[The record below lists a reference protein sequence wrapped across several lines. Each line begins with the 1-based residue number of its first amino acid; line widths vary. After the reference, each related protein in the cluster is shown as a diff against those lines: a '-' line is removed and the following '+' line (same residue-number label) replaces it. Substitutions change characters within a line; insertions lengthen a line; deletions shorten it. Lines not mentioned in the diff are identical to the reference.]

1 MEKARILIA
10 EDETIVAMDIK
21 RRLITL
27 GHEVIAIVAT
37 ADACISRAI
46 SDRPDLI
53 LMDIILKGKQDGIV
67 AAEEIKANLNIPI
80 VFLTAHSDDQ
90 TIQRAKLTEP
100 YGYIIKPF
108 EIKDLQSTIE
118 IALYKFRMEARLA
131 ESELKYRTLVL
142 TATDGVLT
150 LDEDGTITSCNNKVL
165 QMFDYDESELLGE
178 SIKKI
183 LPDVFVNHL
192 VEGVKRFMEAGKPV
206 SSDTME
212 LTGKKKDGQNFP
224 VEFSFSQ
231 WKAGDKIH
239 FTLIIRDIT
248 KRKEDEK
255 ALLKAHLELEMR
267 VAERTAELRALI
279 EQSPIAISNF
289 NIHGEAIYVN
299 KAWETIWN
307 LKLHNLEQLGYN
319 LFTDEVLQRYG
330 YLDKI
335 KEILNSGG
343 SIKTK
348 PLYFDPMEYLNIKRN
363 DGILLVFHFYGV
375 VNDKGKVFRI
385 IGMTEDITDKIKTEE
400 ANLELKESKVRSAL
414 IIERLEEERSRISR
428 ELHDGIGQII
438 SAIKFNIEAYEKTSP
453 SDLLPLLKSKQ
464 LLGQAG
470 TELKNII
477 YALHPTFLDNY
488 GLPVAL
494 KAVCDEVSL
503 SSNIKIEL
511 NINGFESRLEPKI
524 ELYTFRIVQEA
535 LNNIMKH
542 SGASNAKVDVYIRH
556 NQLNLSIKDDGKGFD
571 IENVYLLKDKREFG
585 LMSIK
590 ERVKMLNGNIQ
601 IESKELAG
609 TELIIEIPLKGKD
622 EKY

>member
-1 MEKARILIA
+1 MEKAKILIA

-21 RRLITL
+21 RRLISL

-37 ADACISRAI
+37 AEACIRIASEEK
-46 SDRPDLI
+46 PDLV
-53 LMDIILKGKQDGIV
+53 LMDIILKGKSDGIS

-118 IALYKFRMEARLA
+118 IALYKARMEARLA

-142 TATDGVLT
+142 TATDAVLT
-150 LDEDGTITSCNNKVL
+150 LDEDGSITSCNNKVL
-165 QMFDYDESELLGE
+165 QMFDYEESELWGE

-206 SSDTME
+206 SSDTLE
-212 LTGKKKDGQNFP
+212 LTAKKKNGVSFP

-231 WKAGDKIH
+231 WKTNDKIH

-248 KRKEDEK
+248 KRKSDEK

-267 VAERTAELRALI
+267 VAERTAELRSLI
-279 EQSPIAISNF
+279 DQSPIAITNY
-289 NIHGEAIYVN
+289 NMHGEAIYVN
-299 KAWETIWN
+299 KAWESIWK
-307 LKLHNLEQLGYN
+307 LKLRDLNKLGYN
-319 LFTDEVLQRYG
+319 LFADEVLERYG
-330 YLDKI
+330 YLSKI
-335 KEILNSGG
+335 KEFLGSGG

-348 PLYFDPMEYLNIKRN
+348 PLYFDPMEYLNIRNN
-363 DGILLVFHFYGV
+363 DGLLLVFHFYGV

-385 IGMTEDITDKIKTEE
+385 IGMTEDITDKMKTEE
-400 ANLELKESKVRSAL
+400 ANLELKESKLRAAL
-414 IIERLEEERSRISR
+414 IIESLEEERSRISR

-438 SAIKFNIEAYEKTSP
+438 SAAKLNIEAFEKTSP
-453 SDLLPLLKSKQ
+453 PDFLPLLKSKQ
-464 LLGQAG
+464 LLSQAG
-470 TELKNII
+470 AELKNII

-488 GLPVAL
+488 GLPVAIKVL
-494 KAVCDEVSL
+494 CDEINNSTG
-503 SSNIKIEL
+503 IKTELQISEL
-511 NINGFESRLEPKI
+511 NERIDPKI
-524 ELYTFRIVQEA
+524 ELYSFRIVQEA

-542 SGASNAKVDVYIRH
+542 SQAATAKVDVYALH
-556 NQLNLSIKDDGKGFD
+556 NHLYICIKDDGKGFNINAVLD
-571 IENVYLLKDKREFG
+571 EKDKREFG
-585 LMSIK
+585 LINIK
-590 ERVKMLNGNIQ
+590 ERVKMLDGNAQ
-601 IESKELAG
+601 IDSREGWG
-609 TELIIEIPLKGKD
+609 TEISIEIPLKEGV
-622 EKY
+622 

>member
-27 GHEVIAIVAT
+27 GHEVISIVTT
-37 ADACISRAI
+37 ADACISQAI
-46 SDRPDLI
+46 SEKPDLI

-118 IALYKFRMEARLA
+118 IALYKSKMEARLA

-150 LDEDGTITSCNNKVL
+150 LDEDGSITSCNNKAL
-165 QMFDYDESELLGE
+165 QMFDYEETELVGE

-206 SSDTME
+206 SSDTLE
-212 LTGKKKDGQNFP
+212 LTAKKQNGLSFP

-231 WKAGDKIH
+231 WKAGEKIH

-279 EQSPIAISNF
+279 EQSSIAITNF
-289 NIHGEAIYVN
+289 NIHGQAIYVN

-307 LKLHNLEQLGYN
+307 LKLQDIERLGYN
-319 LFTDEVLQRYG
+319 LFKDDVLQRYG

-335 KEILNSGG
+335 KEILISGG
-343 SIKTK
+343 SFKTK
-348 PLYFDPMEYLNIKRN
+348 PLYFDPMEYLNIRKN
-363 DGILLVFHFYGV
+363 DGLLLVFHFYGV

-385 IGMTEDITDKIKTEE
+385 IGMTEDITDKMKTEE
-400 ANLELKESKVRSAL
+400 ANLELMESKVRSAL

-438 SAIKFNIEAYEKTSP
+438 SAIKFNIEAFEKTSP
-453 SDLLPLLKSKQ
+453 PDFLPLLKSKQ
-464 LLGQAG
+464 LLSQAG

-494 KAVCDEVSL
+494 KVVCDEVAL

-511 NINGFESRLEPKI
+511 NVTGLDERQEPKI
-524 ELYTFRIVQEA
+524 ELYAFRIVQEA

-542 SGASNAKVDVYIRH
+542 SGASKAKVEVFVSH
-556 NQLNLSIKDDGKGFD
+556 NNLNINIKDDGKGFD
-571 IENVYLLKDKREFG
+571 FENAAPGKDKKEFG

-590 ERVKMLNGNIQ
+590 ERVKMLDGNIQ
-601 IESKELAG
+601 IESKECCG
-609 TELIIEIPLKGKD
+609 TELIIEIPLK
-622 EKY
+622 EKE

>member
-21 RRLITL
+21 RRLISL
-27 GHEVIAIVAT
+27 GHDVLAVVAT
-37 ADACISRAI
+37 ADECIRYAI
-46 SDRPDLI
+46 TEKPDLI
-53 LMDIILKGKQDGIV
+53 LMDIILKGKNDGII
-67 AAEEIKANLNIPI
+67 AAEEIKANLSIPI
-80 VFLTAHSDDQ
+80 VFLTAHSDEN

-118 IALYKFRMEARLA
+118 IALYKYKMEVKLS

-142 TATDGVLT
+142 TATDAVLT
-150 LDEDGTITSCNNKVL
+150 LDEDGSITSCNNKVL
-165 QMFDYDESELLGE
+165 QMFDYEESELWGE

-206 SSDTME
+206 SSDTLE
-212 LTGKKKDGQNFP
+212 LTAKKKNGKSFP

-231 WKAGDKIH
+231 WKANDKIH

-248 KRKEDEK
+248 KRKADEK
-255 ALLKAHLELEMR
+255 ALLQAHLELEMR
-267 VAERTAELRALI
+267 VAERTAELRSLI
-279 EQSPIAISNF
+279 DQSSIAITNF
-289 NIHGEAIYVN
+289 NTHGQAIFVN
-299 KAWETIWN
+299 KAWENIWS
-307 LKLHNLEQLGYN
+307 LKLNDLEQLQYN
-319 LFTDEVLQRYG
+319 LFNDEVLLRYG

-335 KEILNSGG
+335 KELLITGG
-343 SIKTK
+343 SFKTK
-348 PLYFDPMEYLNIKRN
+348 PLYFDPMEYLNIRRN
-363 DGILLVFHFYGV
+363 DCLLLIFHFYGV

-385 IGMTEDITDKIKTEE
+385 IGMIEDITDKMKTEE
-400 ANLELKESKVRSAL
+400 ANIELKESKIRASL
-414 IIERLEEERSRISR
+414 IIERLEEERRRISR

-438 SAIKFNIEAYEKTSP
+438 SAIKFNIEAYEKTS
-453 SDLLPLLKSKQ
+453 LTELAPLQKSKQ
-464 LLGQAG
+464 LLAQAG

-488 GLPVAL
+488 GLPAAL
-494 KAVCDEVSL
+494 KVLCDEVTE
-503 SSNIKIEL
+503 SSNIRTFL
-511 NINGFESRLEPKI
+511 NTNEINGRFSRKI

-542 SGASNAKVDVYIRH
+542 SKASKAEISVFVRNKVFNI
-556 NQLNLSIKDDGKGFD
+556 SIKDDGIGFD
-571 IENVYLLKDKREFG
+571 VDNVYFSSNKKAFG

-590 ERVKMLNGNIQ
+590 ERVKMLEGNIQ
-601 IESKELAG
+601 IDSKKSLGSEIL
-609 TELIIEIPLKGKD
+609 IEIPLK
-622 EKY
+622 ETE